1 MAHEEKPLWERLDEA
16 QYNRYKPRLDHMC
29 EKYGEEFTM
38 DNYGTVFSVEH
49 PDWSFNVKYLEKSSC
64 IRDNY
69 IVFIRRDEIKEILTG
84 ILSDIYQECKISV
97 LPEWYAPSDTTK
109 DTTAEELLSAAAH
122 GEGNCMVVVC
132 YTTADVATRDDD
144 LIKAIRY
151 GFSFSF
157 AVRYT
162 NSEIFS
168 QIPDDHY
175 RAFPIDLTHYYCITR
190 TYMWDENP
198 LDYEWEEGSL

>member
-1 MAHEEKPLWERLDEA
+1 
-16 QYNRYKPRLDHMC
+16 
-29 EKYGEEFTM
+29 
-38 DNYGTVFSVEH
+38 
-49 PDWSFNVKYLEKSSC
+49 
-64 IRDNY
+64 
-69 IVFIRRDEIKEILTG
+69 
-84 ILSDIYQECKISV
+84 
-97 LPEWYAPSDTTK
+97 
-109 DTTAEELLSAAAH
+109 
-122 GEGNCMVVVC
+122 MVVVC

-144 LIKAIRY
+144 LIKAIKAIQDN
-151 GFSFSF
+151 GFSFTF